1 MRERLHI
8 VFLIGILFLALFFR
22 VWRLAPT
29 TTSNLTVP
37 PGLFSDE
44 AMNGSNALEALE
56 TGKFKVFYRENNGR
70 EGLFINLQALSIRIL
85 GNTAFALRIV
95 SALFGTATVLAVYLF
110 TKEYLRDNHI
120 ALLASFL
127 LSVSFWHIMF
137 SRIGFRAIMAPFFLT
152 TGLWLLYAVW
162 DRRNDLHHARVLLG
176 SALGGIFF
184 GLGFYSYIAY
194 RAAPLLLLPALALFV
209 QSARKEKNNCI
220 ICIPALFVFFAFVVT
235 IPLTLYFLD
244 NPGDFLGR
252 TGQISIFQ
260 SEYPFFAF
268 LKNAGIT
275 FQMFYFLGDF
285 NARHNIPGNPL
296 LWWPIAVFF
305 TIGLVLA
312 FRKRYWLLIS
322 WLIVMMLPVAV
333 SNEGIP
339 HALRSIIMIPPVFI
353 IAAIGFASALVTLY
367 HFTHSRFVQTIV
379 TALAVIIVVAHVIH
393 TYNTYF
399 IEWGESALTK
409 ESFGGNLYNIG
420 LFLNN
425 MPEDTLK
432 YVVTDETETID
443 RTGRPMSLEPILFAT
458 DTYLPRPEG
467 YKNIYYRT
475 TAQLDSLNCQT
486 DCMII
491 PIRNS
496 YAIFALARKKYP
508 NLQFDRSIEQK
519 YQLLVARPK

>member
-1 MRERLHI
+1 
-8 VFLIGILFLALFFR
+8 
-22 VWRLAPT
+22 
-29 TTSNLTVP
+29 
-37 PGLFSDE
+37 
-44 AMNGSNALEALE
+44 
-56 TGKFKVFYRENNGR
+56 
-70 EGLFINLQALSIRIL
+70 
-85 GNTAFALRIV
+85 
-95 SALFGTATVLAVYLF
+95 
-110 TKEYLRDNHI
+110 
-120 ALLASFL
+120 
-127 LSVSFWHIMF
+127 
-137 SRIGFRAIMAPFFLT
+137 
-152 TGLWLLYAVW
+152 
-162 DRRNDLHHARVLLG
+162 
-176 SALGGIFF
+176 
-184 GLGFYSYIAY
+184 
-194 RAAPLLLLPALALFV
+194 
-209 QSARKEKNNCI
+209 
-220 ICIPALFVFFAFVVT
+220 
-235 IPLTLYFLD
+235 
-244 NPGDFLGR
+244 
-252 TGQISIFQ
+252 
-260 SEYPFFAF
+260 
-268 LKNAGIT
+268 
-275 FQMFYFLGDF
+275 MFYFLGDF

-458 DTYLPRPEG
+458 DTYLPHPEG
-467 YKNIYYRT
+467 YKNIYYKT